1 MFFLKKFHFSEN
13 SYTGFRSSFYPI
25 YDTLIYDFTHF
36 ARRDIK
42 TTALDYYYYYI
53 FSLLMK
59 KV

>member
-1 MFFLKKFHFSEN
+1 MFFEKVSLSEN
-13 SYTGFRSSFYPI
+13 SYTGFRSSIYPI
-25 YDTLIYDFTHF
+25 YDTLNDFTHF

-42 TTALDYYYYYI
+42 TTALDYYYYI

>member
-1 MFFLKKFHFSEN
+1 MFFEKVSLSEN

-36 ARRDIK
+36 ARRYIK

-59 KV
+59 KG